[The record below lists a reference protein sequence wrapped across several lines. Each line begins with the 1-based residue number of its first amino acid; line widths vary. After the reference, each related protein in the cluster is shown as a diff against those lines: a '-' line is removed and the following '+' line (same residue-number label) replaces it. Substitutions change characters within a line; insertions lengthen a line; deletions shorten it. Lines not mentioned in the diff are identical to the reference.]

1 MNLFN
6 SKLIR
11 RLTLILSC
19 VLPVAAVVHPAR
31 SAERIGVSYS
41 FLSGSIPVS
50 SLETYARTGQI
61 DSKFADSAPRINS
74 KQLPE
79 LQQLL
84 STKIP
89 LNSVAVSQ
97 FLHTPIGEELLGR
110 LGQVIQTDG
119 HASEFHALRDAMILA
134 ARNSQGFTLLEVLRQ
149 FPSKTAYIKLEKALA
164 LVGEVNQFVNQTD
177 DASMVVNQKA
187 TLEAQFPFE
196 LSKSENLQQPGR
208 LAWQKQTLTLSDP
221 ERDRQIPTAL
231 YLPRSR
237 TRHPIVVISH
247 GLGSDRFSF
256 AYLAEHLASYGF
268 AVVVPEHSGSDSNQ
282 LAALLAGRVRD
293 ITPPQEFVDRPIDV
307 SKLLNKLEQLSRF
320 DPNLQGRLD
329 LQNVGIVG
337 QSFGGYTAL
346 AVAGATL
353 QAQHLKTMC
362 QASQDSLNPS
372 LLLQCRATQLPQLP
386 SHLSDPRIKAAI
398 AINPFSSA
406 IFGQAGLSQI
416 KVPTMIVAS
425 SADMLAPALPEQ
437 IQPFTWLTTPNKYLA
452 LMTGATHFS
461 TLASSPNEAVPVLP
475 FIAGT
480 KPAPGHEYIKALNA
494 AFFKTHLMNQQQ
506 YRSYLSAD
514 YAKAIGQLPVQLA
527 LVKTLSTSELSKN
540 LEDRLS
546 LSLRAF
552 GFCLYSLSIIGSRV
566 LKGCGDA
573 DAPCV
578 ANNLQGWKR

>member
-6 SKLIR
+6 SKLIS

-19 VLPVAAVVHPAR
+19 VLPVAVVVHPAR

-41 FLSGSIPVS
+41 FLSGSIPIS
-50 SLETYARTGQI
+50 SLENYARTGRI
-61 DSKFADSAPRINS
+61 DSKFADYAPRINS
-74 KQLPE
+74 KQLAQ

-119 HASEFHALRDAMILA
+119 RASEFHALRDAMILA
-134 ARNSQGFTLLEVLRQ
+134 ARNSQGFTPLEVLRQ

-164 LVGEVNQFVNQTD
+164 LVGQVNQFVNQTD
-177 DASMVVNQKA
+177 DASMVVNQKV
-187 TLEAQFPFE
+187 TLEAQFPYD
-196 LSKSENLQQPGR
+196 LSRYENLWQPGR
-208 LAWQKQTLTLSDP
+208 LTWQKQTLTLRDP
-221 ERDRQIPTAL
+221 ERDRQIPTDL

-237 TRHPIVVISH
+237 IRHPIVVISH

-268 AVVVPEHSGSDSNQ
+268 AVVVPQHSGSDSNQ

-293 ITPPQEFVDRPIDV
+293 ITSPQEFVDRPIDV
-307 SKLLNKLEQLSRF
+307 SKLLNKLEHLSRF
-320 DPNLQGRLD
+320 DPDLRGRLD

-353 QAQHLKTMC
+353 QAQHLKTRC
-362 QASQDSLNPS
+362 QASQDSLNLS
-372 LLLQCRATQLPQLP
+372 LLLQCGATQLPQLP

-416 KVPTMIVAS
+416 RVPTMIVAS
-425 SADMLAPALPEQ
+425 SADTIAPALPEQ

-452 LMTGATHFS
+452 LITGATHFS
-461 TLASSPNEAVPVLP
+461 ALASSPNEAIPVLP
-475 FIAGT
+475 FVVGT
-480 KPAPGHEYIKALNA
+480 DPAPVHPYLKTLNA
-494 AFFKTHLMNQQQ
+494 AFFKTYLMNQQQ
-506 YRSYLSAD
+506 YRSYLSAN
-514 YAKAIGQLPVQLA
+514 YVKTINQLPIQLA
-527 LVKTLSTSELSKN
+527 LVKTLSTSDLSKN

-546 LSLRAF
+546 LTLRAF
-552 GFCLYSLSIIGSRV
+552 ILLLPVFTSFLLW
-566 LKGCGDA
+566 D
-573 DAPCV
+573 
-578 ANNLQGWKR
+578 

>member
-6 SKLIR
+6 SKLIS
-11 RLTLILSC
+11 RLTLTLSC
-19 VLPVAAVVHPAR
+19 VLSVTAVVHPAR
-31 SAERIGVSYS
+31 SAERIGLSYS
-41 FLSGSIPVS
+41 FLSDSIAIS
-50 SLETYARTGQI
+50 SLETYSRTGRI
-61 DSKFADSAPRINS
+61 DSKFADSASRINS
-74 KQLPE
+74 KQLAQ

-97 FLHTPIGEELLGR
+97 ILHTPMGEKLLGH

-119 HASEFHALRDAMILA
+119 HASGFHALRDAMILA
-134 ARNSQGFTLLEVLRQ
+134 ARNPKGFTLLEVLRQ
-149 FPSKTAYIKLEKALA
+149 FPSKTAYIKIEEVLA
-164 LVGEVNQFVNQTD
+164 LVGEVNQFANQTH

-187 TLEAQFPFE
+187 TLEAQFPSD
-196 LSKSENLQQPGR
+196 LSKSENLQQPGK

-221 ERDRQIPTAL
+221 ERARQIPADL

-237 TRHPIVVISH
+237 TPHPIVIISH

-268 AVVVPEHSGSDSNQ
+268 AVVVPEHSGSNSKQ
-282 LAALLAGRVRD
+282 LAAFLAGRAKDV
-293 ITPPQEFVDRPIDV
+293 TSAQEFVDRPIDV
-307 SKLLNKLEQLSRF
+307 SKLLNKLEELSRF
-320 DPNLQGRLD
+320 DPDLKGRLD

-353 QAQHLKTMC
+353 QEQNLKAQC
-362 QASQDSLNPS
+362 QRSQDSLNPS
-372 LLLQCRATQLPQLP
+372 LLLQCGATQLPQLP
-386 SHLSDPRIKAAI
+386 SHLSDSRIKAAI
-398 AINPFSSA
+398 AINPFGSA

-461 TLASSPNEAVPVLP
+461 AIASSPNEAVSVLP
-475 FIAGT
+475 FLVGT
-480 KPAPGHEYIKALNA
+480 NPASTHEYIKALNV
-494 AFFKTHLMNQQQ
+494 AFFKTYLMNQQQ

-514 YAKAIGQLPVQLA
+514 YAKAISQLSIQLA
-527 LVKTLSTSELSKN
+527 LLKTLTTGDLSKN

-552 GFCLYSLSIIGSRV
+552 CFCLYSPLLVVGLSKQRGRGMDQIY
-566 LKGCGDA
+566 
-573 DAPCV
+573 
-578 ANNLQGWKR
+578 

>member
-6 SKLIR
+6 SKLIS
-11 RLTLILSC
+11 RLTLTLSC
-19 VLPVAAVVHPAR
+19 VLSVTAVVHPAR

-41 FLSGSIPVS
+41 FLSGSTSIS
-50 SLETYARTGQI
+50 SLQTYARTGQI
-61 DSKFADSAPRINS
+61 DSKLADSGRTSS
-74 KQLPE
+74 KQLTQ

-84 STKIP
+84 YTKIP
-89 LNSVAVSQ
+89 LDSVAVSQ
-97 FLHTPIGEELLGR
+97 FLQTPIGEKLLGR
-110 LGQVIQTDG
+110 LEQVIQTDG
-119 HASEFHALRDAMILA
+119 HESKSHALRDAIILA
-134 ARNSQGFTLLEVLRQ
+134 ARNPQGFTALEVLQ
-149 FPSKTAYIKLEKALA
+149 HFPSKTAYIKIEEALA
-164 LVGEVNQFVNQTD
+164 LVGEVNQFVNQTH

-187 TLEAQFPFE
+187 TLEAQFPSD
-196 LSKSENLQQPGR
+196 LSKSENLQQPGK

-221 ERDRQIPTAL
+221 ERARQIITDL
-231 YLPRSR
+231 YVPRSR

-268 AVVVPEHSGSDSNQ
+268 AVVVPEHSGSNSNQ
-282 LAALLAGRVRD
+282 LAALLAGRTRD
-293 ITPPQEFVDRPIDV
+293 IIPPQEFVDRPIDV
-307 SKLLNKLEQLSRF
+307 SKLLNKLEQLSHI

-337 QSFGGYTAL
+337 QSFGGNTAL
-346 AVAGATL
+346 ILAGATL
-353 QAQHLKTMC
+353 QVQNLKARC
-362 QASQDSLNPS
+362 QTSQDSLNPS
-372 LLLQCRATQLPQLP
+372 LLLQCEATRLPQLP

-425 SADMLAPALPEQ
+425 SADMLAPAIPEQ

-461 TLASSPNEAVPVLP
+461 ALAPSPNEVVPVLP
-475 FIAGT
+475 FLVGT
-480 KPAPGHEYIKALNA
+480 NPALVHQYIKALNV
-494 AFFKTHLMNQQQ
+494 AFFKTYLMNQQQ
-506 YRSYLSAD
+506 YHSYVSAG
-514 YAKAIGQLPVQLA
+514 YAKAISQLPVQLA
-527 LVKTLSTSELSKN
+527 LVKTLNASDLSKN

-552 GFCLYSLSIIGSRV
+552 CFCLYSLLSQGKSISIR
-566 LKGCGDA
+566 LDTRNQK
-573 DAPCV
+573 
-578 ANNLQGWKR
+578 NLMYG